1 MEWKGIN
8 TPIRWRGKK
17 ERKKLKDRNNPLIEK
32 KKKKKGQ
39 RKDFLGEGRG
49 LYGQLSISPSLADP
63 PNQWAEMDG
72 DINA

>member
-17 ERKKLKDRNNPLIEK
+17 ERNKLKDRNNPLIE
-32 KKKKKGQ
+32 KKKKGQ

-49 LYGQLSISPSLADP
+49 LFGQLSISPSLADP